1 MDSGSPIAARLEL
14 NIFALLIIA
23 IIMLVLIVVLWLI
36 SLKVEKYKIYADY
49 VEKNKNKP
57 AKRKEIN
64 EIARR
69 ARFSKNEKDLF
80 CELCA
85 SHPLPNINYVLT
97 RTTDFDT
104 YLKNKFKEFNSQKNE
119 DGMAV
124 LFSLRA
130 KIYNTFESTEIIKS
144 TRLIPMDT
152 SFTFTPSRGV
162 HHIFILVDANPQEL
176 HFQLPINIPPEEKP
190 EILSKIKLI
199 FIYKDNTPYEI
210 EARVVRYQ
218 KGKNNAD
225 LLVCAQTDRIVS
237 RTKRAY
243 PRLELFQV
251 CRFSSVKAETK
262 DKKTEYKVSEK
273 QHEGNLLD
281 ISAGGC
287 RISTKL
293 PIKAEQYIHINSNFG
308 IEEEKQAIGLIL
320 RTSKTKNEEFI
331 LHIKFVKIEK
341 HALNQINA
349 LTSGYIS

>member
-14 NIFALLIIA
+14 NIVALLIIA
-23 IIMLVLIVVLWLI
+23 VIMLALIIVLWLI
-36 SLKVEKYKIYADY
+36 SLKVEKHKIYADNI
-49 VEKNKNKP
+49 EKNKNKP

-69 ARFSKNEKDLF
+69 AKFSKDEKDLF

-85 SHPLPNINYVLT
+85 LHPLPNINYVLS
-97 RTTDFDT
+97 RTTDFDN
-104 YLKNKFKEFNSQKNE
+104 YLKNKFKELNSQNDE
-119 DGMAV
+119 NSMAV

-130 KIYNTFESTEIIKS
+130 KIYKTFESTELLKS
-144 TRLIPMDT
+144 TRLIPLET
-152 SFTFTPSRGV
+152 PFTFTPSRGV
-162 HHIFILVDANPQEL
+162 HHIFILVNANPQEL
-176 HFQLPINIPPEEKP
+176 HFQLPINILPEEKP

-199 FIYKDNTPYEI
+199 FIYKNNTPYEI

-243 PRLELFQV
+243 PRLELFQT
-251 CRFSSVKAETK
+251 CNFSSVKAETK
-262 DKKTEYKVSEK
+262 DGKTEYKISEK

-308 IEEEKQAIGLIL
+308 IEEEKKAIGLIL
-320 RTSKTKNEEFI
+320 RTTKTKSEDFI